1 MCAPRSSVC
10 PNWVSRRRTLSDRS
24 ASAVDSVTA
33 ERDLGRAAMPPED
46 RDRLSTALERLLRT
60 SVCFLYRTCV
70 LHSSESIELR
80 ARHGAVPVFSAPRLP
95 QPHHSPE
102 LDAPAWTVG
111 PSGPSEQAPFSDASL
126 YYFKRLR
133 LPRRDRC
140 TARFRHITIPFAGVP
155 LHVGVD
161 ICWRD
166 TICGDDGDACT
177 SLSDGTHLTSGA
189 RSSQR
194 AIGCVHLDRL
204 FARTGFR
211 DVGLC
216 PTGARALWTA

>member
-1 MCAPRSSVC
+1 
-10 PNWVSRRRTLSDRS
+10 
-24 ASAVDSVTA
+24 
-33 ERDLGRAAMPPED
+33 MPPED

-126 YYFKRLR
+126 GPSGPLSRPLFLTLPFIISSACVCLGVIAVLR
-133 LPRRDRC
+133 GFDISPFLLQVSRC
-140 TARFRHITIPFAGVP
+140 M
-155 LHVGVD
+155 
-161 ICWRD
+161 
-166 TICGDDGDACT
+166 
-177 SLSDGTHLTSGA
+177 
-189 RSSQR
+189 
-194 AIGCVHLDRL
+194 
-204 FARTGFR
+204 
-211 DVGLC
+211 
-216 PTGARALWTA
+216 